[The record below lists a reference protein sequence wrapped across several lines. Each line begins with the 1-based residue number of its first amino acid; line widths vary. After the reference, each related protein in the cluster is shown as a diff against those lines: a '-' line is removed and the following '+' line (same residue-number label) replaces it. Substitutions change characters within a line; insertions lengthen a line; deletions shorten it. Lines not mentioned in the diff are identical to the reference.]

1 MAFSDQLFSSMFP
14 SQKITELQEIND
26 RLQQQYENNLES
38 MQERME
44 QLEVHTRQL
53 SLLFKTL
60 YDLSIDKGV
69 VTEQE
74 FKDKLDQIDLSEWV

>member
-14 SQKITELQEIND
+14 SQKITELQELNS
-26 RLQQQYENNLES
+26 RLQEQYENSLES

-44 QLEVHTRQL
+44 QLEVHTRQI

-60 YDLSIDKGV
+60 YDMSIEKGV
-69 VTEQE
+69 ISEQE
-74 FKDKLDQIDLSEWV
+74 FKEKLDKIDLSEWV